1 MKRATASMLW
11 KPHPQV
17 RALLA
22 SALLLCASDA
32 VVLAQA
38 AERPT
43 VNGAAEPARQPDSD
57 LVVLR
62 SGELLRGEIQNQA
75 LTLRTAYGPILLPYP
90 KIARLEMAAEPDRLD
105 SVTTVIGDS
114 FTGLL
119 EDPWLLFAPR
129 GSDSVKVR
137 KERVLKVLGRVR
149 PEEHRQVARGQ
160 LIRLRNGDSFT
171 GRLLLDPLK
180 ITTPQAEQALPL
192 AEVHSIQFTAEPQ
205 AGLRILLTNRTT
217 LEGKLPGE
225 DLEVELDAGPRLRI
239 YQGSFDTVRTRQTS
253 SGQPTAGGRPASLA
267 PPPGPSPA
275 GMVWIPPGTFLMGS
289 PPEEVGRDFDEG
301 PQTEVS
307 LTLGF
312 WMGVTEVT
320 QAEYKAMMG
329 INPSTFVED
338 PQRPV
343 EKVTWREAMDYCGR
357 LTRAAR
363 EKGLLPAGFAYRLPT
378 EAEWEYACRAGT
390 TSRFYYGEDPEYHK
404 LADYAWFGENS
415 DSTTHPVGTRKP
427 NAWGL
432 HDLHGNVLEWCL
444 DSATSTLPG
453 GKVTDWRAPNE
464 GSLRIA
470 RGGSWLYGAKACRSA
485 NRDTYGELTR
495 CSDVGF
501 RVVLAPE

>member
-1 MKRATASMLW
+1 MKRPAIGMLW
-11 KPHPQV
+11 KPQPRV
-17 RALLA
+17 WALLA
-22 SALLLCASDA
+22 TLLLC
-32 VVLAQA
+32 VPA
-38 AERPT
+38 AIGLVR
-43 VNGAAEPARQPDSD
+43 AAEPATATSAAEPPRQPDSD

-62 SGELLRGEIQNQA
+62 SGEMLRGEIQNQA
-75 LTLRTAYGPILLPYP
+75 LTLRTAYGPILLPCP
-90 KIARLEMAAEPDRLD
+90 KIARLDMATEPGQLD
-105 SVTTVIGDS
+105 SVTTVIGDRL
-114 FTGLL
+114 TGLL
-119 EDPWLLFAPR
+119 EDPWLLFAPS
-129 GSDSVKVR
+129 GTDSAKLR

-149 PEEHRQVARGQ
+149 PDERRDVARGQ

-171 GRLLLDPLK
+171 GKLLLDPLR
-180 ITTPQAEQALPL
+180 IITPQAEQSLPL
-192 AEVHSIQFTAEPQ
+192 AEVDSIQFTAEPQ
-205 AGLRILLTNRTT
+205 ASLRILLTNRTAV
-217 LEGKLPGE
+217 EGKLAME
-225 DLEVELDAGPRLRI
+225 EIEVELEAGPRLRI
-239 YQGSFDTVRTRQTS
+239 YQGSFDTLRTRRTS
-253 SGQPTAGGRPASLA
+253 SSQSTAGGQPASMA
-267 PPPGPSPA
+267 SPPGPSPA

-301 PQTEVS
+301 PQTEAR
-307 LTLGF
+307 LTFGF

-320 QAEYKAMMG
+320 QAEYKAIMG
-329 INPSTFVED
+329 VNPSTFVED
-338 PQRPV
+338 PRRPV
-343 EKVTWREAMDYCGR
+343 EKVTWREAMDYCAR
-357 LTRAAR
+357 LTRTAR
-363 EKGLLPAGFAYRLPT
+363 EKGLLPAGYAYRLPT

-390 TSRFYYGEDPEYHK
+390 MSRFYYGEDPEYRG

-415 DSTTHPVGTRKP
+415 DSTTHPVGTKKP

-432 HDLHGNVLEWCL
+432 HDLHGSVLEWCL